1 MWRPSGAQ
9 PLLPPG
15 KGLLIYLTAKFVYVL
30 GFGSWL
36 CKNGK
41 VTTDLG
47 GRTLDPE
54 THTHAHTHALDQS
67 ANEPIFCSLMS
78 SECRD

>member
-15 KGLLIYLTAKFVYVL
+15 KGLLICLTAKFVYVL

-47 GRTLDPE
+47 GGGE
-54 THTHAHTHALDQS
+54 H
-67 ANEPIFCSLMS
+67 
-78 SECRD
+78 